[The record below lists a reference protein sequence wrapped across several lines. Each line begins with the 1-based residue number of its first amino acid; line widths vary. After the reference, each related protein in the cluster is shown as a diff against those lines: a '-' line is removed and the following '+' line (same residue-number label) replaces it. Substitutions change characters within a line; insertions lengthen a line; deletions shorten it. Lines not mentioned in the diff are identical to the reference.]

1 MSPAN
6 LWFSFCALLGLSGAL
21 SVLFARNPIRAAL
34 GLLATI
40 LGIAGLFLKLGA
52 ELLAAVQLLIY
63 AGAVVVLFV
72 FVILLVGPVPTE
84 SPHESRSRLARVL
97 GGAMALGGAA
107 LGLVMLGAQ
116 GGESLRLGP
125 LPPGHGSVETLG
137 NALFARALVP
147 FELSTALLVVAVV
160 GAMAIVRT
168 RRLPK
173 PEPPEPDATRRLFG
187 GPVHPRDIGH
197 PPPEDGRP

>member
-1 MSPAN
+1 MSVTV

-21 SVLFARNPIRAAL
+21 GVLFARNPVRAAL

-72 FVILLVGPVPTE
+72 FVIMLVGPVPAAR
-84 SPHESRSRLARVL
+84 PNESRARLARIL
-97 GGAMALGGAA
+97 GAAVALGAAA
-107 LGLVMLGAQ
+107 LGVVMLGAP
-116 GGESLRLGP
+116 GGEPIRLGP
-125 LPPGHGSVETLG
+125 LPPGHGSVERLG
-137 NALFARALVP
+137 SALFGRALVP

-160 GAMAIVRT
+160 GAMAIVR
-168 RRLPK
+168 RQVPPRA
-173 PEPPEPDATRRLFG
+173 EPPEPHATRRLFG
-187 GPVHPRDIGH
+187 GPVHPRDAGH
-197 PPPEDGRP
+197 PPPEDGPA

>member
-1 MSPAN
+1 
-6 LWFSFCALLGLSGAL
+6 
-21 SVLFARNPIRAAL
+21 
-34 GLLATI
+34 
-40 LGIAGLFLKLGA
+40 LFLKLGA

-72 FVILLVGPVPTE
+72 FVIMLVGPVSTDPP
-84 SPHESRSRLARVL
+84 SESRSRVARVL
-97 GGAMALGGAA
+97 GGAAALGSAG

-137 NALFARALVP
+137 SALFARALVP

-160 GAMAIVRT
+160 GAMAIVRG
-168 RRLPK
+168 RQLPK
-173 PEPPEPDATRRLFG
+173 PERPEPDVTRRLFG
-187 GPVHPRDIGH
+187 GPVHPRDAGH
-197 PPPEDGRP
+197 PPPEDGST

>member
-21 SVLFARNPIRAAL
+21 GVVIAQSPIRAAV

-40 LGIAGLFLKLGA
+40 LGIAGLFLGLGA

-72 FVILLVGPVPTE
+72 FVIMLVGPVPAVSS
-84 SPHESRSRLARVL
+84 SPSRSRLAR
-97 GGAMALGGAA
+97 ALGGVFALGGSA
-107 LGLVMLGAQ
+107 LGLAMLG
-116 GGESLRLGP
+116 GGDSVRLGP

-137 NALFARALVP
+137 AALFSRALVP

-160 GAMAIVRT
+160 GAMAIVRGRAAPRPGT
-168 RRLPK
+168 E
-173 PEPPEPDATRRLFG
+173 EPHATRRLFG
-187 GPVHPRDIGH
+187 GPVHPRDVGH
-197 PPPEDGRP
+197 PPPEEREP